1 MYLFLIN
8 SDNMII
14 EVLLLALLI
23 RELLS
28 IYYLF
33 ELQNEAT
40 RAGFGER
47 IRVAAAPFFLSL
59 WLWLRR
65 TVFVLL
71 LVP

>member
-33 ELQNEAT
+33 VTNQT
-40 RAGFGER
+40 Q
-47 IRVAAAPFFLSL
+47 L
-59 WLWLRR
+59 WGGNPHWMNGRKKY
-65 TVFVLL
+65 
-71 LVP
+71 